1 MVVFEK
7 CDWRTDKCKSDA
19 DIDEWLKQKYIVVL
33 ENNKVFSQREFDKKS
48 IDQNSFLK
56 WYSMSPDQRIEYVNV
71 IERQQ
76 FNLNDSFLAF
86 GSLTESDTKGFKSTK
101 TPNRVLNY
109 KNNMLNSV
117 TYELSLGLEFYDR
130 QVYNLL
136 DILSDIGGL
145 YGALSA
151 IFFFIVSI
159 FQFRGD
165 HMFMMKDVFNSE
177 EKSFKSLSHFER

>member
-1 MVVFEK
+1 
-7 CDWRTDKCKSDA
+7 
-19 DIDEWLKQKYIVVL
+19 
-33 ENNKVFSQREFDKKS
+33 
-48 IDQNSFLK
+48 
-56 WYSMSPDQRIEYVNV
+56 MSGSQRIEYVNV

-130 QVYNLL
+130 
-136 DILSDIGGL
+136 
-145 YGALSA
+145 
-151 IFFFIVSI
+151 
-159 FQFRGD
+159 
-165 HMFMMKDVFNSE
+165 
-177 EKSFKSLSHFER
+177 